1 MKTVPRSRA
10 PPTLAR
16 PPRHPPWHSGGAP
29 RLTWPQ
35 RPHNSADLR
44 TPPGRAPRRS
54 PTRTRRGPARPE
66 PPLARP
72 RPGGGSHGTQ
82 SAALTAPVSGT
93 HPRRHSPPA
102 ALTAPPGGTHP
113 QRHSP
118 HHPAT
123 LTPGGTRPQRHSPH
137 CPARPTTCAAAPTA
151 PALGTH
157 RTGRRQPSDRLR
169 QRSHAR
175 RKRPSRGPGARS
187 GRRDACHR
195 QVDGPIRPV
204 PQLPGASECGVLPCS
219 CGLLTALLTIA
230 REVPTG

>member
-16 PPRHPPWHSGGAP
+16 PPRHPPWPSGGAP
-29 RLTWPQ
+29 RLIWPQ
-35 RPHNSADLR
+35 RPHNSADPR

-72 RPGGGSHGTQ
+72 RPGGGSHGT
-82 SAALTAPVSGT
+82 
-93 HPRRHSPPA
+93 RPA
-102 ALTAPPGGTHP
+102 ALTAPASGTDH

-118 HHPAT
+118 HHPAA

-137 CPARPTTCAAAPTA
+137 CPARPTTCAAAPAA
-151 PALGTH
+151 PALGTHRTGRGSH

-175 RKRPSRGPGARS
+175 RNRPGRGPGARS
-187 GRRDACHR
+187 GRRDARHR

-204 PQLPGASECGVLPCS
+204 PQLPGASECDVPPCS
-219 CGLLTALLTIA
+219 YGLLTALLTIA

>member
-16 PPRHPPWHSGGAP
+16 PPRRPPWPSGGAP

-54 PTRTRRGPARPE
+54 PTRTRRGPARPG
-66 PPLARP
+66 RH
-72 RPGGGSHGTQ
+72 RPGHVR
-82 SAALTAPVSGT
+82 AAAATAPG
-93 HPRRHSPPA
+93 RRHSPHRPA
-102 ALTAPPGGTHP
+102 TPTPSGTHRTAQRGP
-113 QRHSP
+113 PPTTLTTPPSGTHHQRHPP
-118 HHPAT
+118 HH
-123 LTPGGTRPQRHSPH
+123 
-137 CPARPTTCAAAPTA
+137 PARPTTCAAAPAA
-151 PALGTH
+151 PALAPHRTGRGSH

-175 RKRPSRGPGARS
+175 RKRPGRGPGARS

-204 PQLPGASECGVLPCS
+204 PQLPGASECDVPPCS